1 MLICDCHY
9 TYVYKKYNEWN
20 KLNVFK
26 NIYNFILDEYFSKNV
41 TGSETIRRLLKLL
54 MII

>member
-1 MLICDCHY
+1 MLICDCPY

-26 NIYNFILDEYFSKNV
+26 NIYKFILDEYLSKIIIKNV
-41 TGSETIRRLLKLL
+41 YIYY
-54 MII
+54 